1 MTLNRELKFGLW
13 VLAAL
18 GISVVAFFVG
28 SILKPAD
35 PPAYVFDVSA
45 PAYDGDVGG
54 LAAMSPGG
62 FTGFEDLISE
72 GSRTVL
78 GGQIVEL
85 TADGVTLESPGGSQ
99 TLLRLGDESKI
110 ERLESGARDLLQP
123 GVEVMIAAGDT
134 EGVAAAVLVL
144 STP

>member
-1 MTLNRELKFGLW
+1 MKLNRELKFGLW
-13 VLAAL
+13 ALAAA
-18 GISVVAFFVG
+18 GVAAVAFFVG
-28 SILKPAD
+28 ATLKPAD
-35 PPAYVFDVSA
+35 PPAYVFDVNA

-54 LAAMSPGG
+54 LAATSPGG
-62 FTGFEDLISE
+62 FTGFEDLITE

-85 TADGVTLESPGGSQ
+85 TSDGVTLESPGGSQ

-134 EGVAAAVLVL
+134 DGVAAAVLVL
-144 STP
+144 PTP